1 MAGAALGTTSNQA
14 SITAESALIPTTHC
28 SGSRPSPVQSPE
40 GRLGGDKVQQAK
52 EIKETVTKVAVLA
65 GQDKALRLAGGPS
78 YRDYC

>member
-1 MAGAALGTTSNQA
+1 MEQLATSPA
-14 SITAESALIPTTHC
+14 SQLSQHSFQLLIVL
-28 SGSRPSPVQSPE
+28 GSRPSPVQSPE